1 MQKKNLFSFH
11 FQVHVTSPSLMAKLL
26 KSREQNKRFQSFLC
40 RDGVSSPSLMAKLL
54 KSRAQNKETRFFFC
68 HQKDFDLGSHAFLHE
83 NHHQR

>member
-26 KSREQNKRFQSFLC
+26 KSREQNK
-40 RDGVSSPSLMAKLL
+40 
-54 KSRAQNKETRFFFC
+54 ETRFFFC